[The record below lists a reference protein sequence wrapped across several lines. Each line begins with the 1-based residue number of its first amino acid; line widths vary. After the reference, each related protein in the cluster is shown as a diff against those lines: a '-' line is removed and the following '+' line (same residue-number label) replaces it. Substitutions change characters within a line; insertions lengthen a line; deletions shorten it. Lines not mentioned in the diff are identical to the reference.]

1 MKSILSL
8 LLLFL
13 FVSCTSYESNDTSDF
28 ELNQNL
34 YENNKLEDFELF
46 ENANESIN
54 RGEYDLALLELD
66 KLEVL
71 FPSSPY
77 SNKGMLLNAYI
88 HFLKKDYEKTRA
100 IAENYKKYYPGSK
113 DIAYANYLEA
123 MTYYVLIKK
132 PDYSQKDAY
141 IAIDK
146 FNFILNAYPNSKYE
160 IDIITKIQIINNN
173 LANNKLSTAKFYLEK
188 KNINGA
194 LIYLKDIYENHSSSL
209 SIEETLFFL
218 IKIYKSIQE
227 DEIAKNYAAVLAYN
241 FPESKWYEKSYKI
254 INDLEIETE
263 QESWF
268 EKFNPIKLVK
278 NNKKEENIEIQI
290 IE

>member
-1 MKSILSL
+1 MKPILC

-13 FVSCTSYESNDTSDF
+13 FISCASNDTSEL

-34 YENNKLEDFELF
+34 YENNTLEDFELF
-46 ENANESIN
+46 ENVNKFIN
-54 RGEYDLALLELD
+54 SGEYELALIELD

-100 IAENYKKYYPGSK
+100 LAENYKKYYPGSK
-113 DIAYANYLEA
+113 DIVYANYLDA
-123 MTYYVLIKK
+123 MTYYILIKK
-132 PDYSQKDAY
+132 PDYSQKDAFT
-141 IAIDK
+141 ALDK

-160 IDIITKIQIINNN
+160 IDIITKIQVIDNN
-173 LANNKLSTAKFYLEK
+173 LAINKLSTAKFYLDK

-194 LIYLKDIYENHSSSL
+194 LIYLKDIFENHSSSL
-209 SIEETLFFL
+209 SIEETLFL
-218 IKIYKSIQE
+218 LVKIYKSLKE
-227 DEIAKNYAAVLAYN
+227 DEISKNYAAILAYN
-241 FPESKWYEKSYKI
+241 FPDSEWYRKSYNL
-254 INDLEIETE
+254 INDIEIKNN
-263 QESWF
+263 QKRWF
-268 EKFNPIKLVK
+268 EKFNPIKLIK
-278 NNKKEENIEIQI
+278 NSKEEENIEIQI

>member
-8 LLLFL
+8 LILFI
-13 FVSCTSYESNDTSDF
+13 FVSCTSNDTSDF
-28 ELNQNL
+28 DLNQNL
-34 YENNKLEDFELF
+34 YENNKFEDFELF
-46 ENANESIN
+46 ENANEFISQGN
-54 RGEYDLALLELD
+54 YDLALIELD

-88 HFLKKDYEKTRA
+88 NFLKKDYEKTRA
-100 IAENYKKYYPGSK
+100 LAENYKKYYPGSK
-113 DIAYANYLEA
+113 DIVYANYLEA

-141 IAIDK
+141 AALDK

-160 IDIITKIQIINNN
+160 IDIITKIQIIDNN
-173 LANNKLSTAKFYLEK
+173 LAFNKISIAKFYLAK

-209 SIEETLFFL
+209 SIEETLFL
-218 IKIYKSIQE
+218 LVKIYKSIKE
-227 DEIAKNYAAVLAYN
+227 EEIAKNYAATLAYN
-241 FPESKWYEKSYKI
+241 FPESKWYHKSYNM
-254 INDLEIETE
+254 INELEIETDE
-263 QESWF
+263 ESWF
-268 EKFNPIKLVK
+268 EKFNPIRLVK
-278 NNKKEENIEIQI
+278 NNKEEENFEIQI